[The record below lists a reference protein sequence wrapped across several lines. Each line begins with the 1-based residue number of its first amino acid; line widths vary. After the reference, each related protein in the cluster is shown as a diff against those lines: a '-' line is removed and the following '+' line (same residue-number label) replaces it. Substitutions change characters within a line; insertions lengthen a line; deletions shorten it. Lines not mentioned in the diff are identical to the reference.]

1 MDMTIKLPDLP
12 RVLKKYEAHSSLD
25 FKKWVIEN
33 LGYTASL
40 EMKDSR
46 GRNSIPFSEVKK
58 EQIDYAV
65 AISSDKGAWI
75 RVEGRNGE
83 PDYIWLKNTPAF
95 IVIKYPSVF
104 CAISIK
110 DFLKEKK
117 NSKRKSLT
125 VEKALLIS
133 TFLV

>member
-83 PDYIWLKNTPAF
+83 PDYIWLKNEPAF
-95 IVIKYPSVF
+95 IVFKFTRKFYGIGIIAFVTEMQS
-104 CAISIK
+104 
-110 DFLKEKK
+110 
-117 NSKRKSLT
+117 SKRKSLT
-125 VEKALLIS
+125 EKRAEKIS
-133 TFLV
+133 TFSV